1 MAAAGLS
8 DGFVFAPK
16 PSAAPASN
24 IRVSLPPHNKDE
36 FTRGNDTIMFNIPSG
51 KRGQYLNTRMSY
63 LKFDVEMKYSGPAGT
78 TTAKTLPIMGFDGG
92 AHSLIHSLEV
102 YHGTNM
108 LEQIREYN
116 TLYTL
121 LTDMGETTNNNSQS
135 RSISE
140 GRGSDGKGDIIT
152 PFACSASVLDDSLS
166 ARSGSLNV
174 RSQVKPRVIS
184 WAETGYEGDEFKK
197 SVFSTNSIDKFK
209 ANAPFF
215 SLPST
220 VDGDAA
226 ATQNTIIG
234 MVLTGEHTITKTYC
248 IPIVSGIVGA
258 QMGQYLPVGSL
269 AADLR
274 LELGLA
280 NFDQAFVMRGLF
292 TGNDSL
298 TTSDVLAPNVLDVD
312 RLHTG
317 SAVGTNADTSVNWQ
331 TTNPI
336 SIKNVELQLEYV
348 EVSSDVQL
356 AIEQTTGGQYV
367 MSYDSF
373 SNFQNAVPRSAT
385 AFNQLIG
392 AKFSSIKTAFTIF
405 RDAYWQNNFR
415 YKAVTSRVNPF
426 STKTPNKISAVKAL
440 ATGNGGTHYTCI
452 DNRFQAG
459 DGWQYMVGSTYYPAK
474 RVTSSPESWMECVKA
489 FHAVVAAFQPASI
502 NSYNWDVSA
511 RVLDSVPDSTNTL
524 TIAEEDGKFFISQNL
539 ESQSHK
545 SHLAESGVN
554 TLAQSLFLTAR
565 FPGHKEISP
574 ASRWGVLHTGRDNN
588 HAIRDVQSVQVFDV
602 DVTVEDDD
610 TQANHPTKINDGIAV
625 QTTPLATT
633 NQQLQLDH
641 FIHYD
646 GILIIANGIANTRF

>member
-16 PSAAPASN
+16 PAAAPAAN

-36 FTRGNDTIMFNIPSG
+36 FNRGNDTIMFNIPCG

-63 LKFDVEMKYSGPAGT
+63 LKFDVEMDYHGPDGIND
-78 TTAKTLPIMGFDGG
+78 KTLPIVGFDGG
-92 AHSLIHSLEV
+92 AHSLFSSLEV
-102 YHGTNM
+102 YHGTNL

-116 TLYTL
+116 ALYSL
-121 LTDMGETTNNNSQS
+121 LTDMGETSTNNAQS
-135 RSISE
+135 RTISE
-140 GRGSDGKGDIIT
+140 GRAMDGNGDIIT
-152 PFACSASVLDDSLS
+152 PFACSSSLLDEANSF
-166 ARSGSLNV
+166 REGTLNV
-174 RSQVKPRVIS
+174 LSSYPVALLTP
-184 WAETGYEGDEFKK
+184 DEFKPSVEK
-197 SVFSTNSIDKFK
+197 SVFSVQTPDQFN
-209 ANAPFF
+209 ANASYF
-215 SLPST
+215 SLSHSAT
-220 VDGDAA
+220 ADAA
-226 ATQNTIIG
+226 DDGNTHIG
-234 MVLTGEHTITKTYC
+234 MVLRGDHKIVKSYC
-248 IPIVSGIVGA
+248 IPLVSGIVGA

-292 TGNDSL
+292 SGTDSL
-298 TTSDVLAPNVLDVD
+298 KKDNLSPGTLKVVNF
-312 RLHTG
+312 HTG
-317 SAVGTNADTSVNWQ
+317 AAVGMNSDSSLDWKTIT
-331 TTNPI
+331 PI

-348 EVSSDVQL
+348 EVSADVQL
-356 AIEQTTGGQYV
+356 AIEQTTGGQYI

-373 SNFQNAVPRSAT
+373 ANFQNAVPRSAT

-405 RDAYWQNNFR
+405 RDAYWQNNPR

-426 STKTPNKISAVKAL
+426 SRKPPVKTPASKTL
-440 ATGNGGTHYTCI
+440 GTGVGGTRYSPI
-452 DNRFQAG
+452 DNRYQSG

-474 RVTSSPESWMECVKA
+474 RVTSNPESWMECVKA

-502 NSYNWDVSA
+502 NVYNWDVSA
-511 RVLDSVPDSTNTL
+511 RVLDKAADSTDTM
-524 TIAEEDGKFFISQNL
+524 TICEEEGKFFIAQNM

-565 FPGHKEISP
+565 FPGGKTVVPSNQWAIIANTTYGLRQNKTPIVFGENATIT
-574 ASRWGVLHTGRDNN
+574 AEAKAGGANN
-588 HAIRDVQSVQVFDV
+588 AAKVSDALTI
-602 DVTVEDDD
+602 
-610 TQANHPTKINDGIAV
+610 QANQSYI
-625 QTTPLATT
+625 TT

-646 GILIIANGIANTRF
+646 GILIVANGIANTRF